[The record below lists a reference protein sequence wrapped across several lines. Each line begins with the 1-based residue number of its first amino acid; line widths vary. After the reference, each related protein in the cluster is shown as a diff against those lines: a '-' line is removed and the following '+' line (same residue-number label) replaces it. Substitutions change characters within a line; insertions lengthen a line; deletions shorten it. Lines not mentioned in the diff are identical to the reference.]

1 MSHSNPG
8 KLAKNTLFLY
18 FRLILVLGVSLYTS
32 QQVLAA
38 LGIEDYGIHNVV
50 AGVVLMLSFLN
61 GTMASG
67 TQRFLSFELGRG
79 QHEEV
84 KKVFSTALL
93 IHIVIALIIFLL
105 AETIGLWFLYHVL
118 EIPEDRLNAA
128 HWVFQCAVVTFMITV
143 IQVPYLAAIFAQER
157 MGIYAYISLLDV
169 AIKLINVFILV
180 SANADKLILYGIL
193 NLCAAFLLA
202 SIYVIACRRIFPE
215 CRHFS
220 EFSASKIREM
230 FNFVGWNLSAHLA
243 SAFNA
248 HGSNILLNI
257 FFGPATNAA
266 RGIAMV
272 ASNSIQ
278 EFVNNF
284 QVASAPQITK
294 TYSAGEIEE
303 EKLLILSSC
312 KISFFLL
319 LLLVL
324 PVFLETDFLLKIWLK
339 NPPAETSLFL
349 KLILIDAMIC
359 TSATP
364 MYHAI
369 MATGNIRNYQ
379 LIASAVVFGTFLTF
393 WILLELDFPSYSVFC
408 LAIISS
414 LVLLQL
420 RLRFLYGMIN
430 FSTLRYFQVVVLPGL
445 KVALLS
451 AILPLILFINL
462 EEGFLRLFLVS
473 AAGFCGAVI
482 FIFYWGLNHNER
494 AFLINKLKVIL
505 KRE

>member
-1 MSHSNPG
+1 
-8 KLAKNTLFLY
+8 
-18 FRLILVLGVSLYTS
+18 
-32 QQVLAA
+32 
-38 LGIEDYGIHNVV
+38 
-50 AGVVLMLSFLN
+50 
-61 GTMASG
+61 
-67 TQRFLSFELGRG
+67 
-79 QHEEV
+79 
-84 KKVFSTALL
+84 
-93 IHIVIALIIFLL
+93 
-105 AETIGLWFLYHVL
+105 
-118 EIPEDRLNAA
+118 
-128 HWVFQCAVVTFMITV
+128 
-143 IQVPYLAAIFAQER
+143 

-339 NPPAETSLFL
+339 NPP
-349 KLILIDAMIC
+349 
-359 TSATP
+359 
-364 MYHAI
+364 
-369 MATGNIRNYQ
+369 
-379 LIASAVVFGTFLTF
+379 
-393 WILLELDFPSYSVFC
+393 
-408 LAIISS
+408 
-414 LVLLQL
+414 L
-420 RLRFLYGMIN
+420 RHLC
-430 FSTLRYFQVVVLPGL
+430 S
-445 KVALLS
+445 
-451 AILPLILFINL
+451 
-462 EEGFLRLFLVS
+462 
-473 AAGFCGAVI
+473 
-482 FIFYWGLNHNER
+482 
-494 AFLINKLKVIL
+494 
-505 KRE
+505 